1 MYFNLHELV
10 RLEYLKGMYW
20 PPLQYQ
26 IQRGGG
32 GGGGMGGDRVGGSC
46 ICFLI
51 LYQIS
56 RGRWEG
62 GGGAGALFGT
72 LTGPRSDDFHLKY
85 YFHLKKSLN
94 FVI

>member
-32 GGGGMGGDRVGGSC
+32 GMGGDRVVGSC

-62 GGGAGALFGT
+62 GGAGALF
-72 LTGPRSDDFHLKY
+72 GPRSDDFNLKH